1 MKTLYIDCGMGAAG
15 DMLSGALLE
24 LMSDVPGTINELNAI
39 GVPGVIYKRKS
50 AEKCGIKGSQFVVT
64 VYDEEEGEEHD
75 HHHDHDHDHDH
86 DHHHHH
92 HHGRTLERVEKI
104 INGLKLDTDVKN
116 EVLNVYKLIA
126 GAESKVHGQVV
137 EMIHFHEV
145 GDLDAIADITAFC
158 YMLKKLKP
166 EKVVASPVNVGSGQ
180 VKCAHGILPVP
191 APATAVLLS
200 GIPNY
205 GSEIRG
211 ELCTPTGAALL
222 KNFVDEYDDMPVM
235 TSEAIGYGLGK
246 KDFERAN
253 CVRMF
258 FGEEYVPTSEK
269 RQKRYASI
277 KKATSD
283 ELVGETVTELVCDVD
298 DMTGEEIGFACEN
311 LLTMGALDVFTIS
324 IYMKKNRPGTEIHVL
339 CNENDKDNLIA
350 GIFKFTSTL
359 GIREKTYNRYILNRT
374 TEVVDTPMGQVRLKK
389 SEGFGTTNAKY
400 EYEDLAWIAREKKV
414 SLAEARKMV
423 DEAIK
428 DKKK

>member
-1 MKTLYIDCGMGAAG
+1 M
-15 DMLSGALLE
+15 
-24 LMSDVPGTINELNAI
+24 
-39 GVPGVIYKRKS
+39 
-50 AEKCGIKGSQFVVT
+50 
-64 VYDEEEGEEHD
+64 
-75 HHHDHDHDHDH
+75 
-86 DHHHHH
+86 
-92 HHGRTLERVEKI
+92 
-104 INGLKLDTDVKN
+104 
-116 EVLNVYKLIA
+116 
-126 GAESKVHGQVV
+126 
-137 EMIHFHEV
+137 
-145 GDLDAIADITAFC
+145 
-158 YMLKKLKP
+158 
-166 EKVVASPVNVGSGQ
+166 
-180 VKCAHGILPVP
+180 
-191 APATAVLLS
+191 LS

-205 GSEIRG
+205 GSEIKG

-269 RQKRYASI
+269 RQKRYTSI

-283 ELVGETVTELVCDVD
+283 EFVGETVTELVCDVD
-298 DMTGEEIGFACEN
+298 DMTGEEIGFAREN